1 MGQIMGWVDAVKRL
15 IPKKFVKSVYDIDF
29 NELQHRGFKAIILDL
44 DNTLIETDK
53 MDVTP
58 ELMHWLKQL
67 ESMGF
72 RVMIVSNNTK
82 TRVATFA
89 NMLQVP
95 YIHAAKKPFY
105 SSFQK
110 ALHHLEATPE
120 ETVIVGDQ
128 LLTDV
133 LGGNK
138 AGLYTILVVP
148 ISEREG
154 FWTKVNRTFEKLVFV
169 WMDLRGIKRW
179 EE

>member
-1 MGQIMGWVDAVKRL
+1 
-15 IPKKFVKSVYDIDF
+15 
-29 NELQHRGFKAIILDL
+29 
-44 DNTLIETDK
+44 
-53 MDVTP
+53 
-58 ELMHWLKQL
+58 
-67 ESMGF
+67 
-72 RVMIVSNNTK
+72 
-82 TRVATFA
+82 
-89 NMLQVP
+89 MLQVP

-154 FWTKVNRTFEKLVFV
+154 FWKRVNRTFEKLVFV